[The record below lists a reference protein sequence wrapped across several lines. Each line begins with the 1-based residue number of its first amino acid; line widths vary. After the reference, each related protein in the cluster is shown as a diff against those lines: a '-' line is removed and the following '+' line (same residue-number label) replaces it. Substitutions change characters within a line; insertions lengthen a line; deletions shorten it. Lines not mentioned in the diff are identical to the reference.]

1 MILKEGLHELF
12 CFDSTLPSPVNFIL
26 TNTNLSIEDQLQLKA
41 IDPNYTPDQN
51 PILINVRSQ
60 QKIYV
65 PILARRPI
73 FWLLH

>member
-1 MILKEGLHELF
+1 M
-12 CFDSTLPSPVNFIL
+12 NFIL
-26 TNTNLSIEDQLQLKA
+26 TNTNLSIEDQLQLQA

-51 PILINVRSQ
+51 PILIKLRNQ

-73 FWLLH
+73 FWLLHKEVHPGASIILKQ